1 MFGRCFEIWKQKA
14 LEKAEESEPQERT
27 MKVLNLTEGLVVI
40 KDGIKVFITLT
51 RTKSEHQQLH
61 NEMCGESE
69 GLSLS
74 LLTSV
79 L

>member
-1 MFGRCFEIWKQKA
+1 MFDHLFEIRKQKT
-14 LEKAEESEPQERT
+14 LEETEKSEPQERT
-27 MKVLNLTEGLVVI
+27 MTVLNLTEGL
-40 KDGIKVFITLT
+40 GASRCLITLT
-51 RTKSEHQQLH
+51 RTSGEHQQLH